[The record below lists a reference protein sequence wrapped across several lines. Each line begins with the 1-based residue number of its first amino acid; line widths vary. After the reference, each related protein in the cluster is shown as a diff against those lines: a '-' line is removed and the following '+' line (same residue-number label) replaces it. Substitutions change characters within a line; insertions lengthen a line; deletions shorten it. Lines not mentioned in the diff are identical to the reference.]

1 MSESDRKSAARQHS
15 ADKEEKMPGRAA
27 SAARPAERGQRYE
40 ATKFAGTILSSTRT
54 PTPFPSGSPLANSS
68 PRGVTCGQH
77 GGIAAGFRFD
87 SDIRSARSRR
97 ARPAGSGL
105 VLVLTLLASVTVV
118 GCMVGPDYRPP
129 AMKLPTHWDGNDQ
142 QIKQVENQE
151 DKTDLATWWQSF
163 DDPILNQLV
172 AQALS
177 SNLDQKIALARVR
190 EERAYLVISRAGL
203 FPSVDMS
210 GSYTRQRYSA
220 NTPFGFFPQLLP
232 RDENIYEAGFDASWE
247 LDIFGGIR
255 RGIEASNANLAA
267 SIENSRDVRVAMLAE
282 VARDYVAVRALERRL
297 QIAKANLRDQNDSLS
312 LAQARFEQGFA
323 PELDVFQARSLL
335 ETTQARVPELESEL
349 AQTVHRIGV
358 LLGREPDALQA
369 KLSDMA
375 PIPGIAD
382 PDAIAVRIPA
392 ALPSDLLRRR
402 PDIRAAEREIAAAT
416 ARVGVATADL
426 YPKFSITGTAGLESI
441 SPGNFFFGTSRMW
454 QVGPTMTWPIFEA
467 GRIRAY
473 IEVRNA
479 QEEQA
484 LLSYRKTVLIALAE
498 VEDGLVAYANER
510 TRHQALAAS
519 AQDFKRS
526 QLLAL
531 DRYEEGYATYLDVLE
546 AQRSLYAAQDSLAQS
561 DQQLI
566 DDLIAIYKALGGG
579 WQTDPQI
586 GSVFEPTPSE
596 GGQAPPSRPSRGI
609 NGYSPAAV
617 AENQHSPVSVA
628 RGVLPPLPAR
638 DGATGRSFFCRR

>member
-1 MSESDRKSAARQHS
+1 M
-15 ADKEEKMPGRAA
+15 
-27 SAARPAERGQRYE
+27 
-40 ATKFAGTILSSTRT
+40 
-54 PTPFPSGSPLANSS
+54 
-68 PRGVTCGQH
+68 
-77 GGIAAGFRFD
+77 IAAAPL
-87 SDIRSARSRR
+87 I
-97 ARPAGSGL
+97 
-105 VLVLTLLASVTVV
+105 VTVV

-129 AMKLPTHWDGNDQ
+129 AMKLPAHWDGNDQ
-142 QIKQVENQE
+142 QIKQAANQE

-163 DDPILNQLV
+163 DDPLLNAV
-172 AQALS
+172 IAEALS
-177 SNLDQKIALARVR
+177 SNLDEKIALARIR
-190 EERAYLVISRAGL
+190 EERAYVVISRAGL
-203 FPSVDMS
+203 YPSIDTS

-232 RDENIYEAGFDASWE
+232 RDENIYEAGFDANWE
-247 LDIFGGIR
+247 LDVFGGIR
-255 RGIEASNANLAA
+255 RGVEASKADLAA
-267 SIENSRDVRVAMLAE
+267 SIENARDVRVTLLAE
-282 VARDYVAVRALERRL
+282 TARDYVAVRALERRL
-297 QIAKANLRDQNDSLS
+297 QIARANLRDQSDSLK

-335 ETTQARVPELESEL
+335 ETTQAQVPELESEL

-369 KLSDMA
+369 ELSDMA

-392 ALPSDLLRRR
+392 GLPSDLLRRR

-426 YPKFSITGTAGLESI
+426 FPKFSITGTAALESI
-441 SPGNFFFGTSRMW
+441 SAGDFFFGTSRMW
-454 QVGPTMTWPIFEA
+454 QVGPTMTWPIFEG
-467 GRIRAY
+467 GRIRAN
-473 IEVRNA
+473 IEVHNA

-498 VEDGLVAYANER
+498 VEDALVAYAKER

-519 AQDFKRS
+519 AEDFKRS

-531 DRYEEGYATYLDVLE
+531 DRYEEGYDTYLDVLE

-561 DQQLI
+561 DQQII

-579 WQTDPQI
+579 WQTDPQTE
-586 GSVFEPTPSE
+586 SAKAV
-596 GGQAPPSRPSRGI
+596 I
-609 NGYSPAAV
+609 NLP
-617 AENQHSPVSVA
+617 PVSAARVASPPLESA
-628 RGVLPPLPAR
+628 RG
-638 DGATGRSFFCRR
+638 GSTGGTFSQ